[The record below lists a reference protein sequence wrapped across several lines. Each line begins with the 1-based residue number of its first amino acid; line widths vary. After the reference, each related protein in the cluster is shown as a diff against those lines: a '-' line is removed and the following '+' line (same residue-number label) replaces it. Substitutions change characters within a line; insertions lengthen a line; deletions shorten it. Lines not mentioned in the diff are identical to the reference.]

1 MAKRKKCPNMGE
13 LKNFIQYELL
23 NSKIEEIREHL
34 KKCDE
39 CRDRSARLT
48 TEFILKSAGKNKRG
62 R

>member
-13 LKNFIQYELL
+13 LKEFIHHELL
-23 NSKIEEIREHL
+23 NLKIREIRDHL
-34 KKCDE
+34 KECDE
-39 CRDRSARLT
+39 CRDQSARLT